1 MFIRNLVNLYIHKKK
16 WRKANVHNSTVAHN
30 LFDRGIVE
38 VGRETY
44 GELKV
49 ISKNNQSKLR
59 IGNFCSIGPEV
70 TFVLNDEHD
79 LHNIST
85 FPFKAR
91 TLRSGKAEAGTKGGI
106 VIEDDVWLGFG
117 STILDGVTIGQGAI
131 VGACSVVAKSVP
143 PYAIV
148 VGSPAKV
155 IKYRFDEDLVEI
167 LKGLDFGS
175 LSNSFITENI
185 DLFYR
190 PVDLETVY
198 RLKACIS
205 NG

>member
-1 MFIRNLVNLYIHKKK
+1 MFIRNLAKLYIHKKK
-16 WRKANVHNSTVAHN
+16 WRKENVHNSTVAHN
-30 LFDRGIVE
+30 LFNRKIVE

-44 GELKV
+44 GELKI
-49 ISKNNQSKLR
+49 ISKNDQSKLK

-70 TFVLNDEHD
+70 TFILNDEHE

-91 TLRSGKAEAGTKGGI
+91 TLRSGSPEAGSKGGI
-106 VIEDDVWLGFG
+106 VIGDDVWLGFR
-117 STILDGVTIGQGAI
+117 STILDGVSIGQGAI
-131 VGACSVVAKSVP
+131 VGACSVVSKSVP

-148 VGSPAKV
+148 AGCPAKV
-155 IKYRFDEDLVEI
+155 IKYRFDDDVIELLNEI
-167 LKGLDFGS
+167 NYGS
-175 LSNSFITENI
+175 LSNSFIAENI

-190 PVDLETVY
+190 PAVPELIFELKV
-198 RLKACIS
+198 RLA